1 MSCHHT
7 RAHTY
12 IRELIKN
19 SQPIRSRFTSHPME
33 PLSPTIDER
42 RSFDRLYTFLPPL
55 PLCSPSSVRDQVY
68 CGLVRSRGRNSDLP
82 VAPRLPLKELR
93 VLPTSRVPSC
103 FYGILPQLPQRC
115 SIKGICTFPISPANI
130 RRISCELLANYRPF
144 TYYANLFQPSSP
156 TSSNVVE
163 STYAANIPHEKRNYN
178 TVEIIKTSR
187 SRQSETAFQL
197 ISIFLIRCNT
207 LYASAKG
214 HKEGV
219 WIGRRDALR
228 ITKAAIRD
236 FDLIGETKRKSRL
249 CNQVDN
255 EWRTLL
261 LQITRDNIACSF
273 FVYLPFL
280 PLLFRPIF
288 LVSTLR
294 LSPRR
299 ITHPSPSFLSPFGN
313 SSPLRFALAF
323 AVFLWLV
330 VASPPCFCPVKKIE
344 PIPH

>member
-163 STYAANIPHEKRNYN
+163 RTYAANIPHEKRNYN

-255 EWRTLL
+255 EWRT
-261 LQITRDNIACSF
+261 QR
-273 FVYLPFL
+273 
-280 PLLFRPIF
+280 
-288 LVSTLR
+288 
-294 LSPRR
+294 
-299 ITHPSPSFLSPFGN
+299 
-313 SSPLRFALAF
+313 
-323 AVFLWLV
+323 
-330 VASPPCFCPVKKIE
+330 CFCK
-344 PIPH
+344 